1 MVARRRA
8 GRQDGTVRRRLKT
21 VALSAAL
28 CLALSVPALS
38 RDSRIRYVT
47 FNNDNVVTVQAAI
60 GVSTMIQLSPTEV
73 IETISAGDTIGWSI
87 VPKKGSGILFVK
99 PLVEKAETNVNI
111 VTNKRV
117 YSLLLV
123 GSREPSLRASFHV
136 RFKYPDEDVNARLLA
151 QAEESARNPSLK
163 NIDPSMLNYDY
174 AYRGDDSLKP
184 RVVFDDG
191 TKMFLQFTGDVPA
204 IFVVEAKGRE
214 SLVNLRTE
222 GEYMIVD
229 KVAGQFTLRAGDKT
243 LCLYN
248 SQSTSQRMPD
258 PIGDIYGPA
267 KLDRKSK
274 RRQLEQRSR

>member
-1 MVARRRA
+1 M
-8 GRQDGTVRRRLKT
+8 RRRLKT

-28 CLALSVPALS
+28 CLALSGPALS

-229 KVAGQFTLRAGDKT
+229 KVAQQFTLRAGDKT

-248 SQSTSQRMPD
+248 RQSPSQRCRIRLKTFM
-258 PIGDIYGPA
+258 A
-267 KLDRKSK
+267 
-274 RRQLEQRSR
+274 RRNSTRRASAGSSIRGAADVEHRLS

>member
-1 MVARRRA
+1 MRREF
-8 GRQDGTVRRRLKT
+8 LKG
-21 VALSAAL
+21 
-28 CLALSVPALS
+28 CLALAVIGVAGSIGLS
-38 RDSRIRYVT
+38 SANARDLRIRYVT
-47 FNNDNVVTVQAAI
+47 FNNDNVVTVQAGI
-60 GVSTMIQLSPTEV
+60 GVSTMVQLSPNEV

-87 VPKKGSGILFVK
+87 VPKKGSGILFIK

-123 GSREPSLRASFHV
+123 GSRDPQMKSAFQV

-163 NIDPSMLNYDY
+163 SIAPGELNYDY
-174 AYRGDDSLKP
+174 AYKGDDSLKP

-191 TKMFLQFTGDVPA
+191 KKMFLQFSGDIPA
-204 IFVVEAKGRE
+204 VFVVEGKGKE

-222 GEYMIVD
+222 AGYTIID
-229 KVAGQFTLRAGDKT
+229 KVASQFTLRAGDKT

-248 SQSTSQRMPD
+248 RQSRAQRPD
-258 PIGDIYGPA
+258 PVSDIYSPQ
-267 KLDRKSK
+267 KLGVNNAAPLFQRKDR
-274 RRQLEQRSR
+274 

>member
-1 MVARRRA
+1 MRP
-8 GRQDGTVRRRLKT
+8 RLKT

-229 KVAGQFTLRAGDKT
+229 KLAGQFTLRAGEKT

-248 SQSTSQRMPD
+248 RQSPSQRMPD
-258 PIGDIYGPA
+258 PIEDIYGPS
-267 KLDRKSK
+267 KLDKKSK

>member
-1 MVARRRA
+1 MS
-8 GRQDGTVRRRLKT
+8 RLRT
-21 VALSAAL
+21 AVLSGALSIAISGAAQ
-28 CLALSVPALS
+28 A

-87 VPKKGSGILFVK
+87 VPKKRSGILFVK

-123 GSREPSLRASFHV
+123 GSREPSLRASFQV
-136 RFKYPDEDVNARLLA
+136 RFKYPDEDVNALLFA
-151 QAEESARNPSLK
+151 QAEASARNPSLK
-163 NIDPSMLNYDY
+163 NIDPATLNYDY
-174 AYRGDDSLKP
+174 AYRGDDSIKP

-191 TKMFLQFTGDVPA
+191 IKTYMQFTGDVPA
-204 IFVVEAKGRE
+204 IFVVEGRGRE
-214 SLVNLRTE
+214 SLVNLRAE

-229 KVAGQFTLRAGDKT
+229 KVATQFTLRADSKT
-243 LCLYN
+243 VCLYN
-248 SQSTSQRMPD
+248 RQTKSKDLPA
-258 PIGDIYGPA
+258 PIADIFGPL
-267 KLDRKSK
+267 KDFTKTK
-274 RRQLEQRSR
+274 RRQFERGTR